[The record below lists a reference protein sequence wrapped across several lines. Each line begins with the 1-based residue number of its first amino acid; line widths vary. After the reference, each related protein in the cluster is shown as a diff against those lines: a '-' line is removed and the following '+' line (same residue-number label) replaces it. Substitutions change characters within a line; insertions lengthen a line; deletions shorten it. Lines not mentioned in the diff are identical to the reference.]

1 MSYDS
6 RQTYYFIYTHA
17 PLEAIMSAV
26 VTVATP
32 LSITFPPAVFTN
44 KLFVVDAVPLAF

>member
-1 MSYDS
+1 
-6 RQTYYFIYTHA
+6 
-17 PLEAIMSAV
+17 MSAV

-44 KLFVVDAVPLAF
+44 ILKLFVVEVPLAKVLI

>member
-1 MSYDS
+1 M
-6 RQTYYFIYTHA
+6 
-17 PLEAIMSAV
+17 MSAV

-44 KLFVVDAVPLAF
+44 ILKLFVVEQFLWLKFWYK

>member
-6 RQTYYFIYTHA
+6 RQTYTLSAHTA
-17 PLEAIMSAV
+17 TPLEAIMSAV

-44 KLFVVDAVPLAF
+44 TGCL

>member
-1 MSYDS
+1 
-6 RQTYYFIYTHA
+6 
-17 PLEAIMSAV
+17 MSAV

-44 KLFVVDAVPLAF
+44 ILKLFVVDAVPLAKVLM